1 MINDIAERKDLKL
14 KQIVRI
20 DGLSIGS
27 QLMAITLD
35 DGTTI
40 TMYHPQEC
48 CEHVRIDDTG
58 DATAEDL
65 VGGLLVEFY
74 ETSSPNGDEEEESE
88 SDSGWGMVQQ
98 WTYYNIR
105 TTKGDCNLR
114 WLGESNGYYSTG
126 VTVSVSRPGV
136 EEDSEEY

>member
-1 MINDIAERKDLKL
+1 MHNDIAEQKDLKL
-14 KQIVRI
+14 KQIVSI
-20 DGLSIGS
+20 DGLDIGS
-27 QLMAITLD
+27 ELMVITLD

-40 TMYHPQEC
+40 RMYHPQEC
-48 CEHVRIDDTG
+48 CEHVRIADTG

-126 VTVSVSRPGV
+126 VTVRVSSPGV

>member
-1 MINDIAERKDLKL
+1 MHNDIAEQKNLKL
-14 KQIVRI
+14 KQIVEI
-20 DGLSIGS
+20 DGLNVGS
-27 QLMAITLD
+27 DTLTITLD

-40 TMYHPQEC
+40 RMYHPQEC
-48 CEHVRIDDTG
+48 CEHVRIVDTG
-58 DATAEDL
+58 DATREDL

-74 ETSSPNGDEEEESE
+74 ETSSPNSNGDEEEESE
-88 SDSGWGMVQQ
+88 SDSSWGWVQQ

-126 VTVSVSRPGV
+126 VTVRVSSPAT
-136 EEDSEEY
+136 E